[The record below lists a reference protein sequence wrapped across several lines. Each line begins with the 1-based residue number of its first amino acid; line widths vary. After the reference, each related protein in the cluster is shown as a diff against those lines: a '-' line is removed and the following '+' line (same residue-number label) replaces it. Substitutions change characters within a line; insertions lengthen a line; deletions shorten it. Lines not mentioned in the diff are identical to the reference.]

1 MNCLVSYTFFKI
13 KFIIT
18 IICILLLKANFPII
32 YGKQV
37 KSFVI
42 PETMLKTM
50 MFLLTYSMYK
60 TRLTL
65 KHQFDLKETDTAQI
79 KG

>member
-1 MNCLVSYTFFKI
+1 M
-13 KFIIT
+13 
-18 IICILLLKANFPII
+18 LLLKANFPII

-50 MFLLTYSMYK
+50 MFFANIQYVQNSLDVK
-60 TRLTL
+60 T
-65 KHQFDLKETDTAQI
+65 
-79 KG
+79 